1 MSGRSGRARQGVR
14 LPRLGLA
21 ASHTHGVDLPFDVSD
36 LPRAFRE
43 RLHSL
48 QDGDEIVLIEDGEV
62 VGTVVASPRVLV
74 GQVLIPAPAD
84 PHGREP
90 GPPGLKV
97 VATGMKVTDQVRA
110 YLSAALGD
118 EYAVVD
124 IRKAPETIDALLVPP
139 LSAQALGI
147 LRGEFP
153 SARLI
158 VAEFDDP
165 ESGTRFAG
173 PVTRARAAGADAYLT
188 PETLGDLASEVRVI
202 IAGQGGRALPS
213 GSRQSPGL
221 SELDA

>member
-1 MSGRSGRARQGVR
+1 VVAAR
-14 LPRLGLA
+14 
-21 ASHTHGVDLPFDVSD
+21 FDVSD
-36 LPRAFRE
+36 LPAPFRE
-43 RLHSL
+43 QLRALGDH
-48 QDGDEIVLIEDGEV
+48 DEITLIEDGREV
-62 VGTVVASPRVLV
+62 AKVVASQRVLDGV
-74 GQVLIPAPAD
+74 VIPAARPDA
-84 PHGREP
+84 GQ
-90 GPPGLKV
+90 PPSRQGLKV
-97 VATGMKVTDQVRA
+97 VATGMKVTERVRA
-110 YLSAALGD
+110 YLSWALGD

-173 PVTRARAAGADAYLT
+173 PVTRAIAAGADAYLT
-188 PETLGDLASEVRVI
+188 PGTLGDLASEVRVI

-213 GSRQSPGL
+213 GSRQSPAL
-221 SELDA
+221 SELEA